1 MNSKG
6 NSGLKYFSHGV
17 RWRFTHQRFLTSEK
31 TLVLKSSI
39 SNIEVQCSYI
49 PGCAGET
56 GWTARLKKGS
66 DRLSI
71 TTICLNWVNE
81 ELNRLKDGQMVIAYN
96 QFIRQDLTF
105 VIKNELQNIGSLSDI
120 NTGLSVESLT
130 DRISSSLQA
139 KLDFILEITESK
151 IIALVDKYETSNIQ
165 LTNAAMKES

>member
-1 MNSKG
+1 
-6 NSGLKYFSHGV
+6 
-17 RWRFTHQRFLTSEK
+17 
-31 TLVLKSSI
+31 
-39 SNIEVQCSYI
+39 
-49 PGCAGET
+49 
-56 GWTARLKKGS
+56 
-66 DRLSI
+66 
-71 TTICLNWVNE
+71 
-81 ELNRLKDGQMVIAYN
+81 MVIAYN